1 MKRSIKE
8 YKTLVFDCDGVLLNS
23 NKIKTDAFYKVTK
36 HFGQEFAQALVDYHI
51 ANGGMSRYLKF
62 DYFITHILQKP
73 YNKLLRQELLKYF
86 AKNVKKGL
94 MTCEVAD
101 GIELLKAKTEKAN
114 WIIISGSDQSELRK
128 IFKERNLEQF
138 FKGGIFGSPD
148 RKDEII
154 EREIKKKNIKKPS
167 LFFGDSKYDYIV
179 SKKAKLDFVF
189 LSKWSDVKNY
199 KSWCIKNEILL
210 AKDFLHFLQFVN

>member
-23 NKIKTDAFYKVTK
+23 NKIKTEAFYKVTK

-114 WIIISGSDQSELRK
+114 WIIISGSDQAELRK

-154 EREIKKKNIKKPS
+154 EREIGNMPPPWQWAPGKNEVPTKGQERVVALEDKLKSNDKQSGINNEKIN
-167 LFFGDSKYDYIV
+167 LYIV
-179 SKKAKLDFVF
+179 
-189 LSKWSDVKNY
+189 
-199 KSWCIKNEILL
+199 I
-210 AKDFLHFLQFVN
+210 